1 MGRKRKSNPLN
12 LPPRVYAKNGA
23 FYYHHPGKP
32 ARWERLGTDLEQ
44 VKRRAGAIA
53 TTQGEGYGTVA
64 YWLDQFLAAYKRR
77 VAAGDRAQ
85 RTLDDYTDNAVLLK
99 AFFGAMYPHAV
110 EPHHVGD
117 YLDTNLEA
125 GRGVRA
131 NREKACLSAMF
142 TWLIRAGA
150 GSVTRNPC
158 LGVKRNTETKRARY
172 VEHEELRKTLEHAPA
187 QVRALAELVYCTL
200 QRPEDIIGWTLR
212 NLVERRDATGRVV
225 KVIRNKQGKTG
236 AEVDIEV
243 TPDIEA
249 ILARLK
255 VNTTAK
261 GVVAIGRLIHR
272 RDGKPYTYDGLAAML
287 KRRQAAAGVAS
298 FGYYDL
304 KGKGATDMWL
314 AGVPLER
321 IQALCGHESVT
332 TTERYVKSR
341 WRGVVQPNQLANG
354 AS

>member
-12 LPPRVYAKNGA
+12 LPERVYAKGGA
-23 FYYHHPGKP
+23 FYYYHPGG
-32 ARWERLGTDLEQ
+32 RWERLGTDVEAI
-44 VKRRAGAIA
+44 KRRAATIA
-53 TTQGEGYGTVA
+53 TTNGEGYGTVA
-64 YWLDQFLAAYKRR
+64 YWLDQFLAAFKRR

-85 RTLDDYTDNAVLLK
+85 RTLDDYTENAIPLK
-99 AFFGAMYPHAV
+99 AFFGAMYPNGIEA
-110 EPHHVGD
+110 PHVGE

-150 GSVTRNPC
+150 AGVKTNPC
-158 LGVKRNTETKRARY
+158 AGVKRNTETKRARY

-212 NLVERRDATGRVV
+212 NLTERRDAAGRVV
-225 KVIRNKQGKTG
+225 KIIRNQQGKTG
-236 AEVDIEV
+236 ATVDIEI

-255 VNTTAK
+255 VNTSAK
-261 GVVAIGRLIHR
+261 GVVSIGRLIHR
-272 RDGKPYTYDGLAAML
+272 RDGRPYTYDGLAAML

-314 AGVPLER
+314 RGVPLEQ
-321 IQALCGHESVT
+321 IQALCGHESVQ

-341 WRGVVQPNQLANG
+341 WRGVVQPNRLASG
-354 AS
+354 G